1 MSRGGYI
8 TIIVFL
14 IGVMLYQNFSNEKMI
29 DRYIS
34 FVEKDGSSKVSAE
47 KQDTINAEI
56 SSVMDSIRDLG
67 KIVSS
72 IPKTSDT
79 IIKKTYVKN
88 IYVLPSVEKENKV
101 SESDIDETESIN
113 LSNSE

>member
-14 IGVMLYQNFSNEKMI
+14 MGMMLYQNFSNEKMI
-29 DRYIS
+29 DRYVS
-34 FVEKDGSSKVSAE
+34 LVENENPKVSAE
-47 KQDTINAEI
+47 KQDTINVEI

-88 IYVLPSVEKENKV
+88 IYVLPSLEKENKV
-101 SESDIDETESIN
+101 SENNIDETESIN